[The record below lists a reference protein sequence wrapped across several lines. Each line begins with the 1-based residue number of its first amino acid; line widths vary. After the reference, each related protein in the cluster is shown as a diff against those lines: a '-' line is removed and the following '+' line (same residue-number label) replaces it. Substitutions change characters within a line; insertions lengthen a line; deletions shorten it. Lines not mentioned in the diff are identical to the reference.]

1 MSTLWD
7 LPNSP
12 VNAAASVANQTGMNA
27 QAALPGPLP
36 VKQSLTSTA
45 ETLIASA
52 LNAAVALT
60 TALGPDTAI
69 EQTIFNVVASGII
82 TTSASGTLAIN
93 LYEGA
98 AIASGN
104 LLKSSGA
111 VTQNSATASFYVKGE
126 LIFDSVTGILAGT
139 VKFYINKI
147 VVAEATLANF
157 VAGFLNQGNPS
168 ANPPTLANLPL
179 FCLSVTSSGAAGG
192 TPTTVNVQKFSC
204 G

>member
-69 EQTIFNVVASGII
+69 EQTIFNFVASGII
-82 TTSASGTLAIN
+82 TTTASGTLTIN

-111 VTQNSATASFYVKGE
+111 VTQNSATAAFYIKAE
-126 LIFDSVTGILAGT
+126 LIFDSVTGTLAGS
-139 VKFYINKI
+139 VKFYINKTI
-147 VVAEATLANF
+147 VAEATLANF
-157 VAGFLNQGNPS
+157 VTGFLNQGNPS

-179 FCLSVTSSGAAGG
+179 FSISVTSSGAAGG